1 MLPKKRSAI
10 FYGLAAICILS
21 AIICWTTGKID
32 LAGWSL
38 TLFFVA
44 LSIAFRGTAVL
55 KGLSFTVI
63 IFAAVTLAMFHP
75 EYFLQWGSFKLSNL
89 IIPLIQ
95 LLMFGMGASMSV
107 NDFAA
112 VVKSPKGVVI
122 GVMSQFIIMPL
133 LGFGLAS
140 VTNFPPEIAAGII
153 LIGCS
158 PSGLASNVMSYL
170 AKANLALSITI
181 TSITTLI
188 APFVTPLLMKL
199 FAGELIEIEVTKMM
213 WDIFKMIIIPIGA
226 GLIFNKIL
234 SGRSK
239 WLDDAMPFVSMFSI
253 ACIITIITAA
263 GRESLLKIGAL
274 LILVALVHNTCGY
287 LLGYWSGRLFK
298 MPEKDCRT
306 IAIEVGMQ
314 NAGLASGIAKE
325 MGKIA
330 TVGLAAAVFG
340 PLMNITGS
348 VLASWWHGRLPKDGI
363 DESKEQTG
371 QQINSINFINL
382 HSMTR
387 IIIGAMASA
396 SNFLILE
403 WESYFHRQFMFKEI
417 IR

>member
-1 MLPKKRSAI
+1 MTSSKRKSVG
-10 FYGLAAICILS
+10 FYGLAVICVLLS
-21 AIICWTTGKID
+21 IIFWVTEKTD
-32 LAGWSL
+32 LSGWSL
-38 TLFFVA
+38 TLFFVCLA
-44 LSIAFRGTAVL
+44 IAFRGSTLL

-75 EYFLQWGSFKLSNL
+75 GYFLQWGDFKLSNL

-95 LLMFGMGASMSV
+95 LLMFGMGASMSI

-112 VVKSPKGVVI
+112 VVKSPKGVMI
-122 GVMSQFIIMPL
+122 GVLSQFTIMPL
-133 LGFGLAS
+133 LGFTLAS
-140 VTNFPPEIAAGII
+140 LTNFPAEIAAGIV

-188 APFVTPLLMKL
+188 APFVTPFLMKL
-199 FAGELIEIEVTKMM
+199 FAGALIEIDVMKMM

-226 GLIFNKIL
+226 GLIFNKLL
-234 SGRSK
+234 SGKSK
-239 WLDDAMPFVSMFSI
+239 WLDEAMPYVSMFSI
-253 ACIITIITAA
+253 AFIITIITAA

-274 LILVALVHNTCGY
+274 LIGVAVIHNMLGY

-348 VLASWWHGRLPKDGI
+348 ALASWWHNRLPEDDVKETGEKQLVT
-363 DESKEQTG
+363 DE
-371 QQINSINFINL
+371 
-382 HSMTR
+382 
-387 IIIGAMASA
+387 
-396 SNFLILE
+396 
-403 WESYFHRQFMFKEI
+403 
-417 IR
+417 

>member
-1 MLPKKRSAI
+1 MKEKKRSAI
-10 FYGLAAICILS
+10 FYGLAAFCVLLS
-21 AIICWTTGKID
+21 VIFWATGKTS

-38 TLFFVA
+38 TLFFVS
-44 LSIAFRGTAVL
+44 LSVAFRESALL

-75 EYFLQWGSFKLSNL
+75 GYFLQWGNFKLSGL

-122 GVMSQFIIMPL
+122 GVLSQFIIMPL
-133 LGFGLAS
+133 LGFTLAS
-140 VTNFPPEIAAGII
+140 LTNFPPEIAAGII

-199 FAGELIEIEVTKMM
+199 FAGALIEIDVMKMM

-226 GLIFNKIL
+226 GLIFNKLL
-234 SGRSK
+234 SGKSK
-239 WLDDAMPFVSMFSI
+239 WLDDAMPYVSMFSI
-253 ACIITIITAA
+253 AFIITIITAA

-274 LILVALVHNTCGY
+274 LIGVALVHNTFGY
-287 LLGYWSGRLFK
+287 LLGYWSGRLFR

-306 IAIEVGMQ
+306 VAIEVGMQ

-325 MGKIA
+325 LGKIA
-330 TVGLAAAVFG
+330 TLGLAAAVFG

-348 VLASWWHGRLPKDGI
+348 ALASWWHGRTPKEDI
-363 DESKEQTG
+363 ELTDE
-371 QQINSINFINL
+371 IP
-382 HSMTR
+382 
-387 IIIGAMASA
+387 A
-396 SNFLILE
+396 
-403 WESYFHRQFMFKEI
+403 
-417 IR
+417 